1 MHEIKQK
8 INYSNSFESFAK
20 NCRII
25 NTFTSFKKL
34 LPKDRYNTIIHTYN
48 MKKKEKIKSL
58 LIVYY
63 RVGGIEGRQARLV
76 V

>member
-1 MHEIKQK
+1 MHELSQK

-25 NTFTSFKKL
+25 NTFTSFKKVYYQ
-34 LPKDRYNTIIHTYN
+34 KIGIIHTYN
-48 MKKKEKIKSL
+48 MKEFFFKSL
-58 LIVYY
+58 HSVYY
-63 RVGGIEGRQARLV
+63 KAVGIEGRQARLV